1 MNDEE
6 IKLEIGKRLK
16 ECRIEKG
23 YTQSELAEACPCSV
37 QHISY
42 IENGKR
48 GMSRELAYRL
58 SQILLVEENYL
69 LLKSDFKTNDEK
81 YEYNQKLVTDTD
93 ICAIKFLAHI
103 GYHFSFLPRIEQIS
117 DGANKLFEE
126 EPKNFSEEMYQFE
139 SYIEAMQ
146 KELDSVGIEIN
157 GTTKTSM
164 GRIVDLIEDLTE
176 YAHFLM
182 QGIIAPRK
190 NKRLKHISVEYSEL
204 YDWYSKHC
212 NECD

>member
-69 LLKSDFKTNDEK
+69 LLESDFKTNDEK

-93 ICAIKFLAHI
+93 LCAINFLAYI
-103 GYHFSFLPRIEQIS
+103 GYRISFLPHIKQLS
-117 DGANKLFEE
+117 DGTNELFDEKPE
-126 EPKNFSEEMYQFE
+126 NSSDEMYQFE
-139 SYIEAMQ
+139 SYIETMQ
-146 KELDSVGIEIN
+146 KELDSVEMEIN

-190 NKRLKHISVEYSEL
+190 NKRLKHISVEHSEL
-204 YDWYSKHC
+204 SDKISVYNNKH
-212 NECD
+212 

>member
-69 LLKSDFKTNDEK
+69 LLESDFKTNDEK

-93 ICAIKFLAHI
+93 LCAI
-103 GYHFSFLPRIEQIS
+103 
-117 DGANKLFEE
+117 
-126 EPKNFSEEMYQFE
+126 NF
-139 SYIEAMQ
+139 
-146 KELDSVGIEIN
+146 
-157 GTTKTSM
+157 
-164 GRIVDLIEDLTE
+164 
-176 YAHFLM
+176 
-182 QGIIAPRK
+182 
-190 NKRLKHISVEYSEL
+190 
-204 YDWYSKHC
+204 
-212 NECD
+212 